1 MSGNVPINTA
11 ALQTAAD
18 LAYEIICRKII
29 RGELNQGAKLSRR
42 KMAKLTG
49 VSIIPV
55 IEALHRLEDEGL
67 VESYP
72 YFGSQV
78 IQLSEETIADRY
90 ALREAIECQVARILA
105 KHMTSEQEHHLRYQA
120 QELDAT
126 SRAPEDED
134 TFWDRHYRFHV
145 ALAQATARPSLE
157 RALHRINLFQFLQRS
172 VKTQKLTNIP
182 IPVDLHARIV
192 DGVATRDPDVAERA
206 MRDHIYFSGLIRE

>member
-1 MSGNVPINTA
+1 MSTTA
-11 ALQTAAD
+11 LKTAAD
-18 LAYEIICRKII
+18 LAYEIICSKII
-29 RGELNQGAKLSRR
+29 GGELSPGSKLSRR
-42 KMAKLTG
+42 KMAALTG

-67 VESYP
+67 VESFP

-105 KHMTSEQEHHLRYQA
+105 KHMTPEQEHRLRYLA
-120 QELDAT
+120 QELDVT
-126 SRAPEDED
+126 SRAPEEEGL
-134 TFWDRHYRFHV
+134 FWDRHYGFHV
-145 ALAQATARPSLE
+145 ALAQAAGRPSLE

-182 IPVDLHARIV
+182 IPADLHGRVIE
-192 DGVATRDPDVAERA
+192 GIATRDPDAAERA
-206 MRDHIYFSGLIRE
+206 MRDHINFSGLIRE